1 MWTNENLKTETE
13 WSRTFSKQGG
23 TYHQSKFLE
32 GEASIT
38 LAELVER
45 WPSWSEPERHDFCC
59 AFSCGDVR
67 DSGEIFRFLATDET
81 DLIRSTIAIGVA
93 VALGPGEAYPI
104 LKSWA
109 SDAQIGNRA
118 NYFQA
123 IAITRHPDAVGA
135 LQSEFDELCMHPC
148 LMEDSDWYNEIAMD
162 LVWCIQNLLELGIS
176 PETLRQ
182 TFTKLEQHPC
192 QKIRAQVLQWLAES
206 FDNDR

>member
-13 WSRTFSKQGG
+13 WSRTISKQGG

-38 LAELVER
+38 LAELAER
-45 WPSWSEPERHDFCC
+45 WPSWSESERHDFCS

-67 DSGEIFRFLATDET
+67 DAGDIFRFLATDET

-93 VALGPGEAYPI
+93 VSLGADEGYPI

-109 SDAQIGNRA
+109 SDAQIGSRA

-123 IAITRHPDAVGA
+123 IAITRHSDALLA
-135 LQSEFDELCMHPC
+135 LELEYDELCEHPR
-148 LMEDSDWYNEIAMD
+148 LMDDSDCYKDIAMD
-162 LVWCIQNLLELGIS
+162 LVWCIQHLLEFGVS
-176 PETLRQ
+176 PDTLRP
-182 TFTKLEQHPC
+182 TFAKLKQHPC
-192 QKIRAQVLQWLAES
+192 QKIREQVTGWLTES
-206 FDNDR
+206 FGDGG